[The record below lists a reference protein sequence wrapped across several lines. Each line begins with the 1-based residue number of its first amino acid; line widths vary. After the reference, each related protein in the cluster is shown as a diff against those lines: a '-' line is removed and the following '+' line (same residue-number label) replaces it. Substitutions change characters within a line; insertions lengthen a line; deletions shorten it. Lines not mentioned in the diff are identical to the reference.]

1 MIEYFYKITND
12 KEEKEEAKEEF
23 NYNSKEFKLP
33 IEYLDESDRFELSPV
48 VEKDLELYN
57 CMNDEG
63 ESVYKCLFSPKN
75 DFSSR
80 IVEKYKDYY
89 TTNIEFLKETQCIVI
104 EEVKKI
110 KEEITIHDENNNV
123 NAIEVQTMW
132 NDVKHDPKFLE
143 TYGYMEWSMLESYNN
158 SSFFLQ
164 CVSLTNMLSPL
175 TSFFIPI
182 FFLILPFIILKIQGV
197 PISFSVYIIILKGI
211 AKNHFIGKALNTFDN
226 FSFENVIYLVG
237 TLLLYGFQ
245 LYQNTVSCLRFY
257 RNMKKI
263 NNDLCVW
270 KKYLSNSCEKMRLF
284 MTSCK
289 KYNTYKRFCE
299 SIEKQYN
306 VLVELVSELERIY
319 DFKPS
324 LMKTTEIGYMLKMY
338 YQLHTNVEY
347 EKAILYSMG
356 FQGYI
361 ETLESI
367 NNKMEKMKI
376 NKAEYHDNVDIIV
389 NNVDSSGNII
399 EDNINDCVIKNQY
412 YPQHEDEEN
421 CVKNDVVLDSCNIIT
436 GPNASGKTT
445 YLKTTAINVI
455 LSQQIGFGFYENCL
469 MYPYDYIHSYL
480 NIPDTSGR
488 DSLFQSESRRCKE
501 ILESIR
507 TSGKRARHF
516 CIFDE
521 LYSGTNPDEATK
533 SAYGFIEYIRRYD
546 NVDLFLTTHYVN
558 ICDKLENKKGK
569 KEVKKLKMIVD
580 TDEDKYVPT
589 YKISEGVSR
598 IEGAIEIL
606 KEMNYPKEIIDMIS
620 EEKNDKKMQK
630 MSKNQVEE
638 LE

>member
-1 MIEYFYKITND
+1 MIDYFYKMN
-12 KEEKEEAKEEF
+12 ESSVSEKEETKKEEF

-33 IEYLDESDRFELSPV
+33 IEYLDENDRFELSPI
-48 VEKDLELYN
+48 VEKDLELYT
-57 CMNDEG
+57 CMNDQG
-63 ESVYKCLFSPKN
+63 ESVYKCLFSPKSE
-75 DFSSR
+75 FSSR
-80 IVEKYKDYY
+80 IVEKYKEYY
-89 TTNIEFLKETQCIVI
+89 TTNIEFLKETQDIVI
-104 EEVKKI
+104 KEVKTI
-110 KEEITIHDENNNV
+110 NEEITKHDTNNNV
-123 NAIEVQTMW
+123 SAVEVQSMW
-132 NDVKHDPKFLE
+132 NDVKHDPKFME

-197 PISFSVYIIILKGI
+197 PISFSMYVIILKGI
-211 AKNHFIGKALNTFDN
+211 AKHHFIGKALNTFDN

-263 NNDLCVW
+263 NNDLCIW
-270 KKYLSNSCEKMRLF
+270 KMYLSNSCEKMKIF
-284 MTSCK
+284 MRCCK
-289 KYNTYKRFCE
+289 KYNTYKIFCE
-299 SIEKQYN
+299 SIGKQHD
-306 VLVELVSELERIY
+306 VLVALLNELEGVKE
-319 DFKPS
+319 FKPS
-324 LMKTTEIGYMLKMY
+324 LMKTTEIGYMLKIY

-361 ETLESI
+361 EVLESI
-367 NNKMEKMKI
+367 NKKLNENKI
-376 NKAEYHDNVDIIV
+376 NKAEYHDNLEITVD
-389 NNVDSSGNII
+389 NVDPSGNIM
-399 EDNINDCVIKNQY
+399 EGNVNNCVIKNQY
-412 YPQHEDEEN
+412 YPQHEDEEH

-455 LSQQIGFGFYENCL
+455 LSQQIGFGFYESCL
-469 MYPYDYIHSYL
+469 MHPYGNIHSYL

-507 TSGKRARHF
+507 KSGKGTRHF

-533 SAYGFIEYIRRYD
+533 SAYGFIEFIRKYE
-546 NVDLFLTTHYVN
+546 NVDLFLTTHYVS
-558 ICDKLENKKGK
+558 ICDKMENKKGK
-569 KEVKKLKMIVD
+569 KEVKKLKMIVETGD
-580 TDEDKYVPT
+580 DKYVPT
-589 YKISEGVSR
+589 YKISEGISR

-606 KEMNYPKEIIDMIS
+606 KEMDYPQEIIDMIN
-620 EEKNDKKMQK
+620 EEKTG
-630 MSKNQVEE
+630 KNEE
-638 LE
+638 N